1 MIPIHP
7 KMFKK
12 IKIKLF
18 KQVLKACFFLFI
30 NYFLYKIIKYSIND
44 DDNIIISWLKYQ
56 YKIKILIYK
65 KQDTLKIPPILK
77 DIKVKLTKLGL

>member
-1 MIPIHP
+1 
-7 KMFKK
+7 MFK
-12 IKIKLF
+12 KIKLF

-30 NYFLYKIIKYSIND
+30 NYFLYKIIKYSIN